1 MPIPVIAAVG
11 GQLASTALGMG
22 AQSVANVQQNRQN
35 LNYYKLQR
43 ADALVDKRIDN
54 EYNSP
59 AEQMNRLKLAG
70 ISPHAASGQS
80 ILSASASQPTRGTQI
95 GNAPA
100 AYQVNSAT
108 NAMQMKLGLEQLR
121 NMQLQAEK
129 TIAETESVK
138 ADIDNKRLDFGA
150 NSQLWDDKNPI
161 LNKKRQL
168 KIDSALSGLTLQ
180 AQQSQKTAYES
191 EHTKESTRGLRTSN
205 ELLEMRKAFENQ
217 MLQGNATLLKS
228 RVAGLDLDNYK
239 KKIEN
244 IYVPQLARQHA
255 ERSEYDTQLQR
266 QQMQMLDTLPPQV
279 RYVIEKL
286 GGAAFMGVI
295 LRSMLQKK

>member
-11 GQLASTALGMG
+11 GQLASTALGMS
-22 AQSVANVQQNRQN
+22 AQSVANAQQNRQN

-43 ADALVDKRIDN
+43 ADALMDKRIDN

-70 ISPHAASGQS
+70 ISPHVASGQS
-80 ILSASASQPTRGTQI
+80 ILSASASQPTRGTQM

-108 NAMQMKLGLEQLR
+108 NAMQMKIGLEQLR

-129 TIAETESVK
+129 TIAETENVR
-138 ADIDNKRLDFGA
+138 ADTQRKGLEYDADYPVLKSRREYERDAVLA
-150 NSQLWDDKNPI
+150 NVNNTGMRTELLGSQNNNERERFRGI
-161 LNKKRQL
+161 
-168 KIDSALSGLTLQ
+168 
-180 AQQSQKTAYES
+180 KTA
-191 EHTKESTRGLRTSN
+191 N
-205 ELLEMRKAFENQ
+205 DIAEMRKAFENQ

-228 RVAGLDLDNYK
+228 RIAGLDLDNFRK
-239 KKIEN
+239 KVEN
-244 IYVPQLARQHA
+244 IYVPQMARQHA
-255 ERSEYDTQLQR
+255 QRSEYDTELQR

-286 GGAAFMGVI
+286 GGPAFMGVI